1 MIMPLTMM
9 TTMMMM
15 HHPLPITVL
24 LVMAV
29 EVWAMTTMKTMMMM
43 PKMPIM
49 TPTMMM
55 PPMALKVRFVMAPI
69 LKRTTPCCHV
79 LTSPFS
85 QMFLNQSLSHYWPPV
100 AIPNGMPARKSRV
113 MTLGS
118 NHPMVKMSVPFL
130 MNMYLVLVVAVN
142 PLPQDLFCL
151 NQLRSCLLM
160 VFIGS

>member
-1 MIMPLTMM
+1 VSNDNYEDNDDDAKDANHDSNNDDATNGLESSICDGTHIKEDY
-9 TTMMMM
+9 T
-15 HHPLPITVL
+15 L
-24 LVMAV
+24 LSC
-29 EVWAMTTMKTMMMM
+29 T
-43 PKMPIM
+43 
-49 TPTMMM
+49 
-55 PPMALKVRFVMAPI
+55 
-69 LKRTTPCCHV
+69 
-79 LTSPFS
+79 
-85 QMFLNQSLSHYWPPV
+85 NQSFQPNVSESESFSLLTHV